1 MGEKFTS
8 QTRAP
13 AEYDCLPRPFCKL
26 PLGMAK
32 IVYFD
37 LETQKVASEVGGWA
51 HIDKMG
57 LAVAVLYHTDRD
69 EYVVYLEKDA
79 EKLIQDLRRA
89 DLVVGFNVL
98 RFDYTVLSAYSVFD
112 FSTVPTLDLM
122 VSLEEKIGHRVG
134 LDAVADATCGVK
146 KTSSGMEAIQ
156 WWRDG
161 QRAKVAEYCCYDV
174 KATRMVHEHGV
185 RQGRVAYVSHKTM
198 LKQYVKVDWANIGPV
213 QHLLAAPLAAAA

>member
-1 MGEKFTS
+1 M
-8 QTRAP
+8 R
-13 AEYDCLPRPFCKL
+13 
-26 PLGMAK
+26 MAK

-51 HIDKMG
+51 HVDKMG
-57 LAVAVLYHTDRD
+57 LAVAVLYHTDRG
-69 EYVVYLEKDA
+69 EYGVYLEKDA

-174 KATRMVHEHGV
+174 KATRMVHEYGV
-185 RQGRVAYVSHKTM
+185 RHGRVAYVSHKTM
-198 LKQYVKVDWANIGPV
+198 LKQFVKVDWASVGPV
-213 QHLLAAPLAAAA
+213 QHLTSAPLAAAA